1 MSHKKSKEIKPVVLE
16 IWGPDE
22 YESKLITEKW
32 AKYERYDSVKERES
46 NIKIWEKYD
55 KKIND
60 LSIMMKTFFNERGV
74 SDQIDNDSGVII
86 PQVIG
91 DKRISILDTLGYLD
105 ARIDELQTQLNNIPG
120 TIQQIV
126 KSMEE
131 VKESNKKL
139 ACYFADYVKRTE
151 VVIESITNEI
161 VNLKKEVN
169 NKNGM

>member
-1 MSHKKSKEIKPVVLE
+1 LNNKKSNQIKQLVVLE

-60 LSIMMKTFFNERGV
+60 LSIMMKAFFNERGV
-74 SDQIDNDSGVII
+74 SDQIDNDIGVLI

-91 DKRISILDTLGYLD
+91 DKKISILDTLGYLD
-105 ARIDELQTQLNNIPG
+105 ARIDELQTQLNNSFE

-126 KSMEE
+126 KSMSYLKEE
-131 VKESNKKL
+131 NKKL
-139 ACYFADYVKRTE
+139 
-151 VVIESITNEI
+151 
-161 VNLKKEVN
+161 KEQMSN
-169 NKNGM
+169 